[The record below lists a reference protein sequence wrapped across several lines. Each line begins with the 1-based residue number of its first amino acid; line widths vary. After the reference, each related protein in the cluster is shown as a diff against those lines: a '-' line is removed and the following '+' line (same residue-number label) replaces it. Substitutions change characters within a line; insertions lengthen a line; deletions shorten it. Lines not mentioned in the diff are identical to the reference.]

1 MKWLNT
7 YNNLLFAGLGTLAVI
22 ILVIVAITSL
32 SIFSDAGAEN
42 RGIDQETAQYKE
54 GLAEAG
60 IGQIEY
66 FLGDPELIDS
76 SMSTYIISMYT
87 PEENES
93 FNKYSSSSYRSGLR
107 INLIIHDIENNKVKK
122 LFEDLVLIN
131 FYEIIQTRNSTMIK
145 VVYSNEDTNENG
157 IIDYD
162 DQRTIGLY
170 DLANEKFSTIPLQDT
185 YHSISSIYDHRLNS
199 LLILCSNDIP
209 DEQPVY
215 AYFRYDFNT
224 KSVNELK
231 NPI

>member
-22 ILVIVAITSL
+22 ILLIVAITSL
-32 SIFSDAGAEN
+32 SIFSNAGAEN
-42 RGIDQETAQYKE
+42 RGIDQETVQNEE
-54 GLAEAG
+54 GLEHADN
-60 IGQIEY
+60 GQIEY

-87 PEENES
+87 PEKNES

-107 INLIIHDIENNKVKK
+107 INLIIHDIENDKVEK
-122 LFEDLVLIN
+122 LFDNLVLIN
-131 FYEIIQTRNSTMIK
+131 FYEIIQAGNSTMIK

-162 DQRTIGLY
+162 DQRTIGMY
-170 DLANEKFSTIPLQDT
+170 DLANEKFSTIPLEDK
-185 YHSISSIYDHRLNS
+185 YHSISSIYDGRLNS

-215 AYFRYDFNT
+215 AYFRYDFDSQ
-224 KSVNELK
+224 KVVELK
-231 NPI
+231 NPM